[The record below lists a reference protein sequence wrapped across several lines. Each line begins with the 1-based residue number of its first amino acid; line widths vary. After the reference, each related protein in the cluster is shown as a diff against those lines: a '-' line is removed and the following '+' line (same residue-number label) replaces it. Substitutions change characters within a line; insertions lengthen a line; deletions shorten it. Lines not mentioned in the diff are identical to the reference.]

1 MLDGA
6 TIDLSGQEACWSSHS
21 ALVNSHKSTDG
32 QGDCLDV
39 TFAEGEKVTKVTKV
53 TIDVGSREF
62 RGETQI
68 VSWSEGSKESAAG
81 AKFVLSAAAKTRGYR
96 LTRDENGL
104 YVGPTGFVLLI
115 Q

>member
-1 MLDGA
+1 M
-6 TIDLSGQEACWSSHS
+6 
-21 ALVNSHKSTDG
+21 
-32 QGDCLDV
+32 
-39 TFAEGEKVTKVTKV
+39 

-68 VSWSEGSKESAAG
+68 VSWSEGSKVSAAG
-81 AKFVLSAAAKTRGYR
+81 AKFVLSAAAKARGYR

-104 YVGPTGFVLLI
+104 YIGPTGFVLLI